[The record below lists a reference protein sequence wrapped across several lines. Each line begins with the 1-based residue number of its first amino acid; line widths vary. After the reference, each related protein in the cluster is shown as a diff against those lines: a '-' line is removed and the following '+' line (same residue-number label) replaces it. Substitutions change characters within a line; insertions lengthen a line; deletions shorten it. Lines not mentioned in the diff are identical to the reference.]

1 MFVKELLGEHREMY
15 EHFIDGNETSH
26 VTEANK
32 FVQYGFYTSSVGDL
46 MPLAMA
52 YFLTGISS
60 HHHHDSTETPNV
72 CHTSDWFCRTDYFPD
87 LVLHWTRPLRY
98 STTLF

>member
-1 MFVKELLGEHREMY
+1 MY
-15 EHFIDGNETSH
+15 EHFIDGNETSY

-52 YFLTGISS
+52 TSLQASVVIITTIPQRHPMYVTPVIGSAEQTIFLT
-60 HHHHDSTETPNV
+60 
-72 CHTSDWFCRTDYFPD
+72 
-87 LVLHWTRPLRY
+87 
-98 STTLF
+98 